1 MHMTLGELWE
11 LVMDREAWRIAL
23 VNGLDRTVRKRKG
36 LRITPRILV
45 SNNYMKDVVDLKLL
59 LGMFATPIKQL
70 SDNVE

>member
-1 MHMTLGELWE
+1 MENSRYILEVEL
-11 LVMDREAWRIAL
+11 IAL

-45 SNNYMKDVVDLKLL
+45 SNNDMKDVVDLKLL